1 MGHIPLLVGGR
12 KEQAKLL
19 KVRGRGHYNETGWSD
34 DKRLIILILARG
46 FVFNL
51 LEGVL
56 ESNRIREVIYWGV
69 GWNPTHTVGAEEVR

>member
-19 KVRGRGHYNETGWSD
+19 KVRGRGHYNETGQSD

-46 FVFNL
+46 FEFNL
-51 LEGVL
+51 L
-56 ESNRIREVIYWGV
+56 
-69 GWNPTHTVGAEEVR
+69 

>member
-19 KVRGRGHYNETGWSD
+19 KVRGRGHYNETGQSD

-46 FVFNL
+46 FEFCF
-51 LEGVL
+51 LEGAVK
-56 ESNRIREVIYWGV
+56 S
-69 GWNPTHTVGAEEVR
+69 HTPLCLSPL